1 MSKKVNLVDYFI
13 CTVIIFIFTW
23 NPNFAHGYI
32 VGPDE
37 GQQLA
42 WINEILHG
50 KTVYKEIYMFYG
62 PLLEFMSII
71 FMKIFGISLWSLRL
85 FYQVANM
92 FNIILGFFILKLILR
107 TRTFLY
113 IGLWALLATRISDFW
128 MPRWGGPRLML
139 GLCAVWLMLYY
150 ARREKSWALFL
161 SGIFT
166 GLALFT
172 SQEIGIG
179 LLFSSV
185 LFLFFLSHYRFTFL
199 YEKGSNGI
207 KEIHNKSFAKN
218 IFLYL
223 TGFAIAASPFLIY
236 LLTKGALSDYIN
248 ICFIDLPLKYSRV
261 FVEPQMAKL
270 FFMSLFSNYQ
280 IPFPYNTSHFLY
292 YLIAIFIYLVGIF
305 YVILSSTVT
314 HKLTRRNVILI
325 FILLFGIPLLLSAF
339 RQMIGEQLKLYSL
352 PIVAVAIF
360 LLERMFILGKDNLI
374 IQRKKFNIKKLIIA
388 ILCLVVIQDVLLVVL
403 IKSKLYMHMKDIF
416 VTYMT
421 LKDDPRDRFYRFT
434 YTSMTPEEKYARI
447 SGDWQD
453 LDLVRAKGIIVPK
466 EQATAIS
473 EAVEFIRKNTN
484 HDDEIFVFPHEGEYY
499 FLADRASITRFTPAI
514 YACIDVD
521 YQKQIV
527 TDLNYKKPRY
537 CIYVKDAYVFT
548 DYNKI
553 LNEKRLNLVFSY
565 LKDNYFVKGQYGQ
578 TFILERKIP

>member
-1 MSKKVNLVDYFI
+1 MSKKVNIVDYFI
-13 CTVIIFIFTW
+13 GIFIIFIFTW

-37 GQQLA
+37 GQHLA

-50 KTVYKEIYMFYG
+50 KTVYKDIYIFYG
-62 PLLEFMSII
+62 PLLEFLSII
-71 FMKIFGISLWSLRL
+71 FMKIFGISLWSQRL
-85 FYQVANM
+85 FYQVSNM
-92 FNIILGFFILKLILR
+92 FNIILGFFILKLLLR

-150 ARREKSWALFL
+150 AGREKSWALFL

-172 SQEIGIG
+172 SQEIGIV
-179 LLFSSV
+179 LLFSGV
-185 LFLFFLSHYRFTFL
+185 LFLFFLKL
-199 YEKGSNGI
+199 YISKRVEI
-207 KEIHNKSFAKN
+207 KSLAKI

-223 TGFAIAASPFLIY
+223 AGFIIAMAPFLIY

-292 YLIAIFIYLVGIF
+292 YLIAIFIYVSGIF
-305 YVILSSTVT
+305 YIILSSAVT
-314 HKLTRRNVILI
+314 HKLTQRNVILI

-339 RQMIGEQLKLYSL
+339 RQIIGEQLKLYSL

-388 ILCLVVIQDVLLVVL
+388 ILCLFVIQDVLLVVL
-403 IKSKLYMHMKDIF
+403 IKSKIYMHMKDIF
-416 VTYMT
+416 VSYMT

-447 SGDWQD
+447 SGDWQG
-453 LDLVRAKGIIVPK
+453 LDLVRAKDIIVPK

-473 EAVEFIRKNTN
+473 GAVEFIRKNTN

-514 YACIDVD
+514 YACINVD

-578 TFILERKIP
+578 TFILERKIL